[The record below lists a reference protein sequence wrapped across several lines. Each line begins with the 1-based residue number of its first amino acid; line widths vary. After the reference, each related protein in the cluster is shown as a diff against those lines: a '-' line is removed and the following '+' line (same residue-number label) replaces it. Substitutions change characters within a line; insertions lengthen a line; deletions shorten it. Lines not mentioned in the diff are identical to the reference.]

1 MANVSTSDAR
11 RAAAAPAASVR
22 RPKALLPRAQRNA
35 GAWAFLIGAVLC
47 FSFFSWYPIVRE
59 VIMSFQKP
67 VYGGGFAWTGWTNY
81 IRIFHDPTFWQAW
94 RNTAEFTLLAL
105 IIGFAVPFVVAI
117 VLNELRHA
125 RGYLRAL
132 VYLPVMLPP
141 ASALLLFA
149 YFYNPQYGLFDDI
162 LRILHLPQSQ
172 WVLTP
177 GTGFISAAMV
187 SVVIASTWM
196 NMGAATLIYL
206 AALQNIPGELYE
218 AAELEG
224 AGILRRVRH
233 VTIPQTRLIL
243 ILLLMLQVVATMQ
256 MFIESYVLTNGGGGV
271 GDNVQSVVMLIY
283 QYAFALSGAS
293 NYNSA
298 SPLGTRRGSH
308 AGARRLL
315 RRVPVGHPRARLGGT
330 AHGFTGHRRRHGP
343 GVPAPAG
350 DRDPVADIPGFAEP
364 PPWQDHLPRR
374 ADPDDRG
381 VHARVHRADVL
392 PVRRRAQVDA
402 GNDRDTAH
410 ALSASVEPRE
420 LRGRV
425 EPARCRADA
434 VEHRLLRGR
443 RAGVPAR
450 LRRGRRVLA
459 VQAPARAR
467 ERGAVPHA
475 GHADDPGH
483 RARGT
488 AVPDG
493 GQPSVLPLEPDRLA
507 GRHLAAFGGQRVQ

>member
-1 MANVSTSDAR
+1 MANVVTSDAR

-105 IIGFAVPFVVAI
+105 VIGFAVPFAVAI

-132 VYLPVMLPP
+132 VYMPVMLPP

-162 LRILHLPQSQ
+162 LHFLHLPTSQ
-172 WVLTP
+172 WVLQP
-177 GTGFISAAMV
+177 GTGFISTAMV

-196 NMGAATLIYL
+196 NMGSATLIYL

-224 AGILRRVRH
+224 AGIFRRIRH

-243 ILLLMLQVVATMQ
+243 VLLLMLQVVATMQ
-256 MFIESYVLTNGGGGV
+256 MFIESFVLTNGGGGV

-283 QYAFALSGAS
+283 QYAFAMSGAS

-298 SPLGTRRGSH
+298 SALG
-308 AGARRLL
+308 
-315 RRVPVGHPRARLGGT
+315 V
-330 AHGFTGHRRRHGP
+330 
-343 GVPAPAG
+343 
-350 DRDPVADIPGFAEP
+350 
-364 PPWQDHLPRR
+364 
-374 ADPDDRG
+374 
-381 VHARVHRADVL
+381 VL
-392 PVRRRAQVDA
+392 M
-402 GNDRDTAH
+402 
-410 ALSASVEPRE
+410 L
-420 LRGRV
+420 
-425 EPARCRADA
+425 
-434 VEHRLLRGR
+434 
-443 RAGVPAR
+443 
-450 LRRGRRVLA
+450 VLA
-459 VQAPARAR
+459 IFSGGFLWVTR
-467 ERGAVPHA
+467 ERG
-475 GHADDPGH
+475 
-483 RARGT
+483 
-488 AVPDG
+488 
-493 GQPSVLPLEPDRLA
+493 
-507 GRHLAAFGGQRVQ
+507 